1 MSSDIVLLKLQIEEI
16 KEYLEN
22 YLCKQCADMQQKLRE
37 LEDRLQQISN

>member
-1 MSSDIVLLKLQIEEI
+1 MNDHIISLKLQIEEI

-37 LEDRLQQISN
+37 LEDQLKQISN